1 MKCARDARERRP
13 RDGGE
18 DALAVDFTGGDG
30 VTSVFLGG
38 LLFGGPILG
47 RSCRVRP
54 VRGATANNAPVVVF
68 RVSARRNVLRGK
80 YPWVGGLCGSIA
92 VESRFPK
99 PENVFYGLKINVSPV
114 IERVEPSGLLPE
126 TIFSVLSP
134 RSTRGTTSARVARAR
149 TPAPAR
155 VHARSS
161 RARARDRSIDRS
173 IDRQTRAIGRRLDD
187 GPRGELRGERRR
199 LLHVLPRGE
208 ATRRR
213 RDEVQVLPPRRR
225 RRRRDARGGVRGL
238 ARSGRRRRRRRR
250 RRTDVP

>member
-80 YPWVGGLCGSIA
+80 YPWGVGC
-92 VESRFPK
+92 
-99 PENVFYGLKINVSPV
+99 
-114 IERVEPSGLLPE
+114 
-126 TIFSVLSP
+126 
-134 RSTRGTTSARVARAR
+134 VARS
-149 TPAPAR
+149 
-155 VHARSS
+155 RSN
-161 RARARDRSIDRS
+161 RDFRN
-173 IDRQTRAIGRRLDD
+173 QKMFFM
-187 GPRGELRGERRR
+187 
-199 LLHVLPRGE
+199 V
-208 ATRRR
+208 
-213 RDEVQVLPPRRR
+213 
-225 RRRRDARGGVRGL
+225 
-238 ARSGRRRRRRRR
+238 
-250 RRTDVP
+250 

>member
-114 IERVEPSGLLPE
+114 
-126 TIFSVLSP
+126 
-134 RSTRGTTSARVARAR
+134 
-149 TPAPAR
+149 
-155 VHARSS
+155 H
-161 RARARDRSIDRS
+161 
-173 IDRQTRAIGRRLDD
+173 
-187 GPRGELRGERRR
+187 EL
-199 LLHVLPRGE
+199 
-208 ATRRR
+208 
-213 RDEVQVLPPRRR
+213 
-225 RRRRDARGGVRGL
+225 
-238 ARSGRRRRRRRR
+238 
-250 RRTDVP
+250 